1 VTAVLLDTHA
11 LLWWVADDPR
21 LSRSARQAIGDA
33 DRAIASDVTLWELA
47 IKCSIGKLELSGGAA
62 AWFERHTNASR
73 FGELSITRAHLAEVE
88 RLPLHHRDPFDRLL
102 IAQARLE
109 NLQLVT
115 IDEVFSKYGVVTVW

>member
-1 VTAVLLDTHA
+1 MTAVLLDTHA

-21 LSRSARQAIGDA
+21 LSRNARQAIGDA
-33 DRAIASDVTLWELA
+33 DRAIASDATLWELA

-62 AWFERHTNASR
+62 AWFEHHTNASR
-73 FGELSITRAHLAEVE
+73 FGELAIARAHLAEVE